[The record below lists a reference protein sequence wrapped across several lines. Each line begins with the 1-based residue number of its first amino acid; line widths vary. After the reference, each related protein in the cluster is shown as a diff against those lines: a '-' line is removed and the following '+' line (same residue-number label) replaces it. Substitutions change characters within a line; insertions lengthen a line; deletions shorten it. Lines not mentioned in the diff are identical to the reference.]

1 MGIFDK
7 IIDTMHLGNDDDYDD
22 YDDDFEDD
30 YEDERPRK
38 SIFKKKE
45 KDFDYDLEDDLV
57 TEASKVKPVK
67 QTQSRIT
74 PMRSKKNGSGMEV
87 CVFKPTQFEEAR
99 EITDTLLSNCTVVLN
114 FEGLD
119 VEIAQRIIDFTSG
132 SCYAIGGNLQKV
144 SNYIFIVTPKSVDIS
159 GDFQDILSGAFDIP
173 TI

>member
-7 IIDTMHLGNDDDYDD
+7 LLDTMHLGNDGYDDYDD
-22 YDDDFEDD
+22 YEDDDFED
-30 YEDERPRK
+30 EPPK
-38 SIFKKKE
+38 KGGLFKKKE
-45 KDFDYDLEDDLV
+45 KDFDYDLEDDV
-57 TEASKVKPVK
+57 VSESSKVKPVK
-67 QTQSRIT
+67 QPSRIT
-74 PMRSKKNGSGMEV
+74 PMRSRKSGSGMEV

-119 VEIAQRIIDFTSG
+119 VEVSQRIIDFTSG

-159 GDFQDILSGAFDIP
+159 GDFQDILAGAFDVP
-173 TI
+173 SL

>member
-1 MGIFDK
+1 MGFLDK
-7 IIDTMHLGNDDDYDD
+7 IIDTMHLGSEDDYDD

-30 YEDERPRK
+30 YEEERPKRG
-38 SIFKKKE
+38 IFKKKD

-57 TEASKVKPVK
+57 RESSKVKPVK
-67 QTQSRIT
+67 TASRIT
-74 PMRSKKNGSGMEV
+74 PMRSKKTGSGLEV
-87 CVFKPTQFEEAR
+87 CVFKPTQFDEAR
-99 EITDTLLSNCTVVLN
+99 ELTDTLLANCAVVLN
-114 FEGLD
+114 LEGLD
-119 VEIAQRIIDFTSG
+119 VEIAQRIIDFASG

>member
-1 MGIFDK
+1 MSIFDK
-7 IIDTMHLGNDDDYDD
+7 LIDTMHIGSDDDYDD
-22 YDDDFEDD
+22 YDDDFDD
-30 YEDERPRK
+30 DDFEEERPRK
-38 SIFKKKE
+38 RSVFKKKE

-57 TEASKVKPVK
+57 EESNKVKQQAK
-67 QTQSRIT
+67 IK
-74 PMRSKKNGSGMEV
+74 PMRSRKGGNGMEV

-99 EITDTLLSNCTVVLN
+99 EITDTLLNNCTVVLN

-119 VEIAQRIIDFTSG
+119 VEVAQRIIDFTSG

-144 SNYIFIVTPKSVDIS
+144 SNYIFIVTPKTVDIS